1 MKIANLDTALLNEAF
16 RVALLLAPPSGGTLT
31 FAAKN
36 GALTIHSTSDYN
48 RCSIL
53 LPAVLEGSALFALPV
68 EALKDAVKAT
78 KTVSLEIP
86 EGTSALQITSVG
98 TAKYRARLAIM
109 DALIPDPVE
118 FSGNEVEF
126 TKEQLKWLKDAL
138 VAVSLKPQTLL
149 SPYTPAIIRMTS
161 EGGFAA
167 CAHFGHMAFTS
178 SDTVKGSLDVT
189 LPYDTIRS
197 VLDAFEGDDCTVS
210 FSSSALRVKNAI
222 LDVVLALPDLRDA
235 ATIEQA
241 LEISE
246 LAKESSGESVVL
258 DYTEVKDFMARC
270 KAIRE
275 KSKLEIA
282 FDATKESTRIH
293 AETTLGDAQMDLAG
307 SVKRPVQFKIDAET
321 FEELLAKSDKK
332 EILLGADPEAGFVV
346 MSNGPTFMV
355 ISMNT
360 ESYEDDQ

>member
-1 MKIANLDTALLNEAF
+1 MKIADLDTALLNEAF

-31 FAAKN
+31 FAAEN

-78 KTVSLEIP
+78 KTVSLDIP
-86 EGTSALQITSVG
+86 EGTSALQVKSAG
-98 TAKYRARLAIM
+98 SAKYRARLAIM
-109 DALIPDPVE
+109 DALVPDPVE

-126 TKEQLKWLKDAL
+126 TKEQLQWLKEAL
-138 VAVSLKPQTLL
+138 TAVSLKPQTLL
-149 SPYTPAIIRMTS
+149 SPYTPAIIRLTKK
-161 EGGFAA
+161 GGFAA

-178 SDTVKGSLDVT
+178 SETTTGDLDVT
-189 LPYDTIRS
+189 LPYDTIRA
-197 VLDAFEGDDCTVS
+197 VLDAFEGDECIVS
-210 FSSSALRVKNAI
+210 FSSSALRVRNAI

-235 ATIEQA
+235 ATIDQA
-241 LEISE
+241 LEIAE
-246 LAKESSGESVVL
+246 MAKESAGESVIL
-258 DYTEVKDFMARC
+258 DYKEVKDFMARC

-275 KSKLEIA
+275 KSKLELS
-282 FDATKESTRIH
+282 FDATKDSTHIA
-293 AETTLGDAQMDLAG
+293 AETTLGDAQMEFPG
-307 SVKRPVQFKIDAET
+307 SVKKPVQFKIDAET

-332 EILLGADPEAGFVV
+332 EICLGADQEAGFVV
-346 MSNGPTFMV
+346 MSNGPTYMV

-360 ESYEDDQ
+360 ESYEDD

>member
-31 FAAKN
+31 FAAEN

-86 EGTSALQITSVG
+86 EGTSALQIQSAG
-98 TAKYRARLAIM
+98 SAKYRARLAIM
-109 DALIPDPVE
+109 DALVPDPVE

-126 TKEQLKWLKDAL
+126 TKEQLQWLKDAL
-138 VAVSLKPQTLL
+138 TAVSLKPQTLL
-149 SPYTPAIIRMTS
+149 SPYTPAIIRMTKA
-161 EGGFAA
+161 GAFAA

-178 SDTVKGSLDVT
+178 SDTVTGDLDVT
-189 LPYDTIRS
+189 LPYDTIRA
-197 VLDAFEGDDCTVS
+197 VLEAFEGDECTVS

-235 ATIEQA
+235 ATIDQV

-246 LAKESSGESVVL
+246 AAKESVGESVVL
-258 DYTEVKDFMARC
+258 DYKEVKDFMARC

-275 KSKLEIA
+275 KSKLEINFEA
-282 FDATKESTRIH
+282 IKESTRIR
-293 AETTLGDAQMDLAG
+293 AETTLGDVEMELAG
-307 SVKRPVQFKIDAET
+307 SVKKPTKFSIDAET

-332 EILLGADPEAGFVV
+332 EILLNAFDVEGFVV
-346 MSNGPTFMV
+346 MSNGPTYMV

-360 ESYEDDQ
+360 ESYEDD

>member
-1 MKIANLDTALLNEAF
+1 MKIENLDTALLNEAF

-31 FAAKN
+31 FAAEN
-36 GALTIHSTSDYN
+36 GSLKIHSSSDYN

-78 KTVSLEIP
+78 KQVTLEIP
-86 EGTSALQITSVG
+86 EGTSALQVKSAG
-98 TAKYRARLAIM
+98 TAKYRARLAVM
-109 DALIPDPVE
+109 DALEPEDVE
-118 FSGNEVEF
+118 FSGDEKSF
-126 TKEQLKWLKDAL
+126 TKEQLDWLKNAL
-138 VAVSLKPQTLL
+138 AEVSLKPQTLL
-149 SPYTPAIIRMTS
+149 SPYTPAIIRMTKS
-161 EGGFAA
+161 GAFVA

-178 SDTVKGSLDVT
+178 SDTVTGDLDVT

-210 FSSSALRVKNAI
+210 FSSSALRVQNAI

-235 ATIEQA
+235 ATIDQV
-241 LEISE
+241 LEVAE
-246 LAKESSGESVVL
+246 MAKESAGESVVL
-258 DYTEVKDFMARC
+258 DYKEVKDFMARC

-275 KSKLEIA
+275 KSKLEIT
-282 FDATKESTRIH
+282 FTATKEATLLK
-293 AETTLGDAQMDLAG
+293 AVTTLGDAQMEFPA
-307 SVKRPVQFKIDAET
+307 SVKAKTQFAIDAET

-332 EILLGADPEAGFVV
+332 EVALGADEDAGFVV
-346 MSNGPTFMV
+346 MSNGPTHMI

-360 ESYEDDQ
+360 ESEDAE

>member
-31 FAAKN
+31 FAAEN
-36 GALTIHSTSDYN
+36 GALTIHSSSDYN
-48 RCSIL
+48 RCSIF

-86 EGTSALQITSVG
+86 EGTSALQVKSAG
-98 TAKYRARLAIM
+98 TAKYRARLAVM

-118 FSGNEVEF
+118 FSGDEVAF
-126 TKEQLKWLKDAL
+126 TKEQLQWLKDAL
-138 VAVSLKPQTLL
+138 AAVSLKPQTLL
-149 SPYTPAIIRMTS
+149 SPYTPAIIRLNKD
-161 EGGFAA
+161 GGFAA

-178 SDTVKGSLDVT
+178 SDTVKGDLDVT

-197 VLDAFEGDDCTVS
+197 VLDAFEGDECTVS
-210 FSSSALRVKNAI
+210 FSSSALRVKNAV
-222 LDVVLALPDLRDA
+222 LDVILALPDLRDA
-235 ATIEQA
+235 ASIDQVM
-241 LEISE
+241 EIAE
-246 LAKESSGESVVL
+246 AAKESVGESVVM
-258 DYTEVKDFMARC
+258 DYKEVKDFMARC

-275 KSKLEIA
+275 KSKLEIT
-282 FDATKESTRIH
+282 FNATKEATRLR
-293 AETTLGDAQMDLAG
+293 AETTLGDVEMELAG
-307 SVKRPVQFKIDAET
+307 SVKKPAQFAIDAET

-332 EILLGADPEAGFVV
+332 EILLNSFDAEGFVV
-346 MSNGPTFMV
+346 MNNGPTYMV

-360 ESYEDDQ
+360 ASYEDD

>member
-31 FAAKN
+31 FAAEN
-36 GALTIHSTSDYN
+36 GALTIHSSSDYN

-86 EGTSALQITSVG
+86 EGTSALQVKSAG
-98 TAKYRARLAIM
+98 AAKYRARLAIM

-118 FSGNEVEF
+118 FSGDEVAF
-126 TKEQLKWLKDAL
+126 TKEQLQWLKDAIA
-138 VAVSLKPQTLL
+138 AVSLKPQTLL
-149 SPYTPAIIRMTS
+149 SPYTPAIIRLTKD
-161 EGGFAA
+161 GAFAA

-178 SDTVKGSLDVT
+178 SDTVKGDLDVT

-197 VLDAFEGDDCTVS
+197 VLDAFDGDECTVS
-210 FSSSALRVKNAI
+210 FSSSALRVKNDV
-222 LDVVLALPDLRDA
+222 LDVILALPDLRDA
-235 ATIEQA
+235 ATIDQA
-241 LEISE
+241 LEIAE
-246 LAKESSGESVVL
+246 MAKEASGESVVM
-258 DYTEVKDFMARC
+258 DYKEVKDFMARC
-270 KAIRE
+270 KSIRE
-275 KSKLEIA
+275 KSKLELA
-282 FDATKESTRIH
+282 FEATKEATRIH
-293 AETTLGDAQMDLAG
+293 AETTLGDAQMELAG
-307 SVKRPVQFKIDAET
+307 SVKKPVQFKIDAET

-332 EILLGADPEAGFVV
+332 EISLGSDEEAGFVV
-346 MSNGPTFMV
+346 MNNGPTYMV

-360 ESYEDDQ
+360 ASYEDD